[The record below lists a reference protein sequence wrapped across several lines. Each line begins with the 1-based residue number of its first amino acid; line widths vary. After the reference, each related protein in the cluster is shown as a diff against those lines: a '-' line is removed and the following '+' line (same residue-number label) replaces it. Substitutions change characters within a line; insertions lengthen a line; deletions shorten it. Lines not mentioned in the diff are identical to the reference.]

1 MCCLSRQRPG
11 QEQFGL
17 RPSQYRTILHLY
29 ALRRIAFQ
37 PQPRRTHAPTYSAH
51 RCCCLALVM
60 TIIQVLRQRLTA
72 LADLVSP
79 LQNYQYT
86 RSPRVKPT
94 CVCLPGQPCL
104 RLRSCPT
111 ALKSSY
117 NHMSSHTIARSYRC
131 PAERPS
137 HFVLPQART
146 ISSRSQRSRC
156 QSSRCTCK
164 KYSPLSVALT
174 YSL

>member
-1 MCCLSRQRPG
+1 MCCLSTQRPS

-17 RPSQYRTILHLY
+17 RPSQYRTILRLY

-60 TIIQVLRQRLTA
+60 TIIQVLRQRFTA

-94 CVCLPGQPCL
+94 CVCLPLGNHAYDCDPVRQHSKQLQPYEQ
-104 RLRSCPT
+104 PHN
-111 ALKSSY
+111 SSLLPLPGG
-117 NHMSSHTIARSYRC
+117 TPITLC
-131 PAERPS
+131 PA
-137 HFVLPQART
+137 
-146 ISSRSQRSRC
+146 SSPDDLFQVTEIEMS
-156 QSSRCTCK
+156 K
-164 KYSPLSVALT
+164 
-174 YSL
+174 